1 MQPDATALRFL
12 GHTTTWGELDRRVT
26 ALAGALSR
34 RGVGFGD
41 RVLILM
47 LNRTEFIESFL
58 AANKLGAIAVPVN
71 FRMTPPEIAFL
82 VSDCQARVV
91 ITEAVLAKVA
101 TAVRDIDRRW
111 RPSSSQAAPMTRSRL
126 RRPDR
131 GAGCAATGR
140 HPDDSPAL
148 IMYTSG
154 TTGGPRARCSPTPT
168 SPARR

>member
-82 VSDCQARVV
+82 VSDCEARVV

-101 TAVRDIDRRW
+101 TAVRDID
-111 RPSSSQAAPMTRSRL
+111 PTLQTVIV
-126 RRPDR
+126 
-131 GAGCAATGR
+131 AG
-140 HPDDSPAL
+140 
-148 IMYTSG
+148 
-154 TTGGPRARCSPTPT
+154 GGHR
-168 SPARR
+168 